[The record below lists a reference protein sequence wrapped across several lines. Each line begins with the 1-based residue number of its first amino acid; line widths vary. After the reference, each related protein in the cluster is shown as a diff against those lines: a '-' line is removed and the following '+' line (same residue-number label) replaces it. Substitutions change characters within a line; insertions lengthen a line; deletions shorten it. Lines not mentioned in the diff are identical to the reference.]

1 MCGECSQG
9 MTNVL
14 FMPLRVGVFVLL
26 MSGEMSQYFF
36 LSPDDIKDALSLV
49 AGSDVAMFAV
59 MMGRN
64 Q

>member
-1 MCGECSQG
+1 

-14 FMPLRVGVFVLL
+14 FMPSRVGVFVLL